1 MLYSRHVLVTGA
13 DGFIGSH
20 LVESL
25 LEQGHLVRP
34 FCLYNSLGSWGWLD
48 GLPAATK
55 AELDVVLGDIRDPL
69 CVREAMRGCDQVF
82 HLAALIAIPYSYSAP
97 GSYIDTNI
105 HGTLNV
111 VQAARDL
118 GVQRVVHTSTSET
131 YGTAQFVP
139 ITEDHPLVGQSPYAA
154 SKIGADQIALSYWRS
169 FATPVTVLRP
179 FNTYGPRQS
188 ARAVIPTIISQIAAG
203 QRQIKLGA
211 LSPTRDF
218 NYVADTCAAF
228 LAVAAS
234 DAALGQVINAASNF
248 EISIGDTAALI
259 AEVMGANVEIRTD
272 EQRLRPEAS
281 EVNRLYGD
289 HTRLRELTGW
299 QPAYGGLE
307 GFRRGLERTAAWF
320 ADPANL
326 ARYRPG
332 SYAV

>member
-1 MLYSRHVLVTGA
+1 MSITSSVLVTGA

-25 LEQGHLVRP
+25 LLAGYKVRALC
-34 FCLYNSLGSWGWLD
+34 FYNSNGSWGWLD
-48 GLPAATK
+48 VLPSSVK
-55 AELDVVLGDIRDPL
+55 AELDVVLGDIRDPM
-69 CVREAMRGCDQVF
+69 CVREAIRGCDYVF
-82 HLAALIAIPYSYSAP
+82 HLAALIAIPYSYIAP
-97 GSYIDTNI
+97 ASYVDTNI

-118 GVQRVVHTSTSET
+118 GVSRVVHTSTSET

-169 FATPVTVLRP
+169 FETPVAVLRP

-203 QRQIKLGA
+203 EHQIQLGA
-211 LSPTRDF
+211 LRPTRDF

-228 LAVAAS
+228 LAVARCE
-234 DAALGQVINAASNF
+234 AALGNVLNASSNF
-248 EISIGDTAALI
+248 EISIGEIAALI
-259 AEVMGANVEIRTD
+259 AEVMGVDVQICTD
-272 EQRLRPEAS
+272 AQRLRPEAS

-289 HTRLRELTGW
+289 NTLLRRLTGW
-299 QPAYGGLE
+299 QPAYGGLD
-307 GFRRGLERTAAWF
+307 GLRRGLALTAEWF
-320 ADPANL
+320 RDPANL

-332 SYAV
+332 TYSV